1 MRTIVNGGIR
11 MFGLWSRKGKAG
23 EPLPALNDGPP
34 DSYRPSG
41 LCPRC
46 DKQSSFEAIG
56 SLPITFDGGHIV
68 STNPPTPTFDE
79 RATGFICRHCSQGFV
94 VVESEWRGG
103 TLRRDNPNNYGEVTW
118 RGHHW
123 WPVPG
128 AILHESVPATV
139 RSAFDEACKCLASD
153 CPRAATAMAR
163 CALEGIV
170 VDQGETKGRLV
181 DRLKQLADKG
191 ALQPTLAAWSKEVRL
206 LGNDAVH
213 DLTAEVIMD
222 DARQLIE
229 FIRELTKYL
238 YALPHEL
245 EKRRLLR

>member
-1 MRTIVNGGIR
+1 
-11 MFGLWSRKGKAG
+11 MFGLWERKGKSG
-23 EPLPALNDGPP
+23 EPLPEAHDGPP

-46 DKQSSFEAIG
+46 DKQSSFDATG
-56 SLPITFDGGHIV
+56 HLRITFDGGTAHP
-68 STNPPTPTFDE
+68 SNGQPYATFDE
-79 RATGFICRHCSQGFV
+79 RATGFVCRHCRQGFV

-103 TLRRDNPNNYGEVTW
+103 TLRRENPNNYGAITW

-128 AILHESVPATV
+128 AVLHESVPAPV

-153 CPRAATAMAR
+153 CPRAGAAMAR

-170 VDQGETKGRLV
+170 VDQGETKGLLV
-181 DRLKQLADKG
+181 QRLKNLADRG
-191 ALQPTLAAWSKEVRL
+191 VLLPTLAAWSKEVRL

-213 DLTAEVIMD
+213 DLAVDVSME
-222 DARQLIE
+222 DASQLVE
-229 FIRELTKYL
+229 FIRELAKYL
-238 YALPHEL
+238 YVLPHDL
-245 EKRRLLR
+245 QKRLAKKP

>member
-1 MRTIVNGGIR
+1 
-11 MFGLWSRKGKAG
+11 MFGLWERKGKSG
-23 EPLPALNDGPP
+23 EPLPEAHDGPP

-46 DKQSSFEAIG
+46 DKQSSFDATG
-56 SLPITFDGGHIV
+56 HLPITFDGGTAHP
-68 STNPPTPTFDE
+68 SYGQPYATFDE
-79 RATGFICRHCSQGFV
+79 RATGFVCRHCRQGFV

-103 TLRRDNPNNYGEVTW
+103 TLRRENPNNYGAITW

-128 AILHESVPATV
+128 AVLHESVPAPV

-153 CPRAATAMAR
+153 CPRAGAAMAR

-170 VDQGETKGRLV
+170 VDQGETKGLLV
-181 DRLKQLADKG
+181 QRLKSLADRG
-191 ALQPTLAAWSKEVRL
+191 VLLPTLAAWSKEVRL

-213 DLTAEVIMD
+213 DLAVDVSME
-222 DARQLIE
+222 DASQLVE
-229 FIRELTKYL
+229 FIRELAKYL
-238 YALPHEL
+238 YVLPHDL
-245 EKRRLLR
+245 QKRLAKKP